1 MGKIKSAILT
11 AILLAGI
18 VVLAFFAT
26 VSYPIAGSNKVS
38 RYDSFIN
45 RISLGSDLS
54 GDASAVLYPEG
65 VISYE
70 DYVSG
75 IPDDKESDKYNEYV
89 DKYEILGSVCVEKE
103 VLGEN
108 GVNADKLKNDVKHD
122 AEILSKRFGE
132 KDYTSFSV
140 SVKDD
145 YTILVSLP
153 TNFSYSEYR
162 SQFLD
167 SDYVPNTKSDKTS
180 AISNTLTALTYGGG
194 ALTLRN
200 NEVSGYGLYD
210 SKLSNYMLTPA
221 SKNISDYIKSAD
233 SISRAGNHVV
243 EINLT
248 EEGQKLFEDVSAKIS
263 SATNDKNLRIFIG
276 DKQLLEVPL
285 SEAVSGDTFYISTNN
300 QVAADNY
307 AIIIDSCVKGDSLA
321 LYYGTDDANN
331 LEITYTNA
339 SLGDYSAVCLF
350 CAILAIVVAAI
361 VYSCIRYRLLGL
373 VNAIVILMHS
383 LTIIVALLLIEIPFT
398 VAGAF
403 FAVASLALMCGANF
417 ALFEKVR
424 GETLK
429 GKTMQ
434 SAIKSGYK
442 SLLKGILELHV
453 VLVAVSLIVA
463 LVCVGEL
470 AASGLIFFIGAI
482 ASYVLYWFTR
492 LMWFILSSTV
502 KDKFAFCGFKREELE
517 DD

>member
-11 AILLAGI
+11 AILLAGNA
-18 VVLAFFAT
+18 VLAFFAT

-75 IPDDKESDKYNEYV
+75 IPDDKESDKYKEYV

-194 ALTLRN
+194 SMTASFQIICSRLRLRTFPIILR
-200 NEVSGYGLYD
+200 VR
-210 SKLSNYMLTPA
+210 TVFRV
-221 SKNISDYIKSAD
+221 
-233 SISRAGNHVV
+233 RA
-243 EINLT
+243 T
-248 EEGQKLFEDVSAKIS
+248 
-263 SATNDKNLRIFIG
+263 T
-276 DKQLLEVPL
+276 
-285 SEAVSGDTFYISTNN
+285 
-300 QVAADNY
+300 
-307 AIIIDSCVKGDSLA
+307 
-321 LYYGTDDANN
+321 
-331 LEITYTNA
+331 
-339 SLGDYSAVCLF
+339 
-350 CAILAIVVAAI
+350 
-361 VYSCIRYRLLGL
+361 
-373 VNAIVILMHS
+373 
-383 LTIIVALLLIEIPFT
+383 
-398 VAGAF
+398 
-403 FAVASLALMCGANF
+403 
-417 ALFEKVR
+417 
-424 GETLK
+424 
-429 GKTMQ
+429 
-434 SAIKSGYK
+434 
-442 SLLKGILELHV
+442 
-453 VLVAVSLIVA
+453 
-463 LVCVGEL
+463 
-470 AASGLIFFIGAI
+470 
-482 ASYVLYWFTR
+482 
-492 LMWFILSSTV
+492 
-502 KDKFAFCGFKREELE
+502 
-517 DD
+517 